1 MGAQSKF
8 FKARWWLLALVVIL
22 QAAILILSPEE
33 RTLGI
38 GIKPVYLHVSLTWTG
53 MLLLLL
59 SGILGVGI
67 LFRPKEKLVSW
78 QRNVFT
84 VAMGLYLAGFLISL
98 YASWLNWGG
107 IPYQE
112 PRIRAAIN
120 VVVSGAAAWILQDF
134 IANWRIKGILPFIP
148 IVYIFI
154 GGRSPRMVLH
164 PDNPV
169 ASSPLGIKATFISMF
184 ILAIFLGGWLLW
196 VNGVRRHL
204 VK

>member
-1 MGAQSKF
+1 VS
-8 FKARWWLLALVVIL
+8 
-22 QAAILILSPEE
+22 ILILSPEE

-53 MLLLLL
+53 MLLLLA
-59 SGILGVGI
+59 SGVLGIGTV
-67 LFRPKEKLVSW
+67 FWPKEELVSW
-78 QRNVFT
+78 QRNFFT
-84 VAMGLYLAGFLISL
+84 VAMGLYLAGFIISMC
-98 YASWLNWGG
+98 ASWLNWGG

-120 VVVSGAAAWILQDF
+120 VVVSGTAAWILQDF
-134 IANWRIKGILPFIP
+134 IANYRIKGIFPLIP

-154 GGRSPRMVLH
+154 GGQSPRMVLH

-169 ASSPLGIKATFISMF
+169 ASSPLGIKASFISMF
-184 ILAIFLGGWLLW
+184 VLAIFLACWLLW

-204 VK
+204 IK

>member
-1 MGAQSKF
+1 MGADSKF

-22 QAAILILSPEE
+22 QTTTLIFSPEE

-53 MLLLLL
+53 MLLMLV
-59 SGILGVGI
+59 SGVMGLVA
-67 LFRPKEKLVSW
+67 LFWQNEKLVAW

-84 VAMGLYLAGFLISL
+84 VAIGLYAAGFLISM

-120 VVVSGAAAWILQDF
+120 VVVSGIAAWILQDLVSKKWLK
-134 IANWRIKGILPFIP
+134 AAVPLIP
-148 IVYIFI
+148 LVYIFV

-169 ASSPLGIKATFISMF
+169 STSPLGIKATFISMLALAV
-184 ILAIFLGGWLLW
+184 ILGFWLLW
-196 VNGVRRHL
+196 VNGVKRHL
-204 VK
+204 IK

>member
-1 MGAQSKF
+1 MGVQSKL

-22 QAAILILSPEE
+22 QASILILSPEE

-38 GIKPVYLHVSLTWTG
+38 GIKPVYFHVSLTWTG

-59 SGILGVGI
+59 CGVLGVGI
-67 LFRPKEKLVSW
+67 LIWPKDKLVSW

-120 VVVSGAAAWILQDF
+120 VVVSGIAAWILQDF
-134 IANWRIKGILPFIP
+134 ITNFRIKAVLPFIP
-148 IVYIFI
+148 LVYVFI
-154 GGRSPRMVLH
+154 GGQSPRLVLH

-184 ILAIFLGGWLLW
+184 VLAILLACWLLW
-196 VNGVRRHL
+196 VNGVKRHL
-204 VK
+204 IK

>member
-1 MGAQSKF
+1 MGADSKF

-22 QAAILILSPEE
+22 QTTILIFSPEE

-53 MLLLLL
+53 MLLMLV
-59 SGILGVGI
+59 SGVMGLVA
-67 LFRPKEKLVSW
+67 LFWQNEKLVAW

-84 VAMGLYLAGFLISL
+84 VAIGLYAAGFLISM

-120 VVVSGAAAWILQDF
+120 VVVSGIAAWILQDLVSKKWLK
-134 IANWRIKGILPFIP
+134 AAVPLIP
-148 IVYIFI
+148 LVYIFV

-169 ASSPLGIKATFISMF
+169 STSPLGIKATFISMLALAV
-184 ILAIFLGGWLLW
+184 ILGFWLLW
-196 VNGVRRHL
+196 VNGVKRRL
-204 VK
+204 IK

>member
-1 MGAQSKF
+1 M
-8 FKARWWLLALVVIL
+8 LALVVIL
-22 QAAILILSPEE
+22 QMTILILSPEE

-38 GIKPVYLHVSLTWTG
+38 GIKPVYLHVSLTWAG

-59 SGILGVGI
+59 AALMGILTAI
-67 LFRPKEKLVSW
+67 WPKEKLVGW

-84 VAMGLYLAGFLISL
+84 VAVGLYLAGFLISL

-120 VVVSGAAAWILQDF
+120 VVVSGIAAWILQDF
-134 IANWRIKGILPFIP
+134 ITNPRIKGIIP
-148 IVYIFI
+148 MIPLIYVFI

-169 ASSPLGIKATFISMF
+169 ASSPLGIKATFLSMF
-184 ILAIFLGGWLLW
+184 VLAVLLSIWLLW
-196 VNGVRRHL
+196 VNGVKKDL
-204 VK
+204 IE